1 MRNVTVSLLA
11 SAIVPVQGDMT
22 SVADRTLN
30 IAHHEIPT
38 VTTKPELAP
47 VMDRGLID
55 DLLSSAKVTSHDLTD
70 NWVEGKVSQVRTA
83 VEGKISQASTAVEN
97 AKDWATTVIGHMS
110 SRIDSAK
117 NGMET
122 ALNGNNDGFDFE
134 NNSTVDFVRHGSVF
148 AVMVAI
154 GAAVAGYAIV

>member
-1 MRNVTVSLLA
+1 MVSLLA
-11 SAIVPVQGDMT
+11 SAIVPALQSDVT

-30 IAHHEIPT
+30 LAQHEIPT
-38 VTTKPELAP
+38 VTTKPEFAP

-55 DLLSSAKVTSHDLTD
+55 DLLSSAEVTSHDLTD
-70 NWVEGKVSQVRTA
+70 NWVEGKVSQARTA

-97 AKDWATTVIGHMS
+97 AKDWATTAIGHIS

-117 NGMET
+117 NGIET
-122 ALNGNNDGFDFE
+122 AFNGSDDGFDFE

-154 GAAVAGYAIV
+154 GAAIAGYAIV